1 MSISTT
7 SIKRPVLAIVM
18 NLMLLLFGAIGF
30 NFLGVREFPSI
41 DPTVVSIRTSYPGAN
56 SDIIESQIT
65 EPLEKVINSI
75 DGIRNISSSS
85 NNGSSSITVEFNL
98 DKNIEE
104 AANDVRDKV
113 SQAARYLPKDID
125 GTPVVSK
132 SDDNN
137 DPIITMTI
145 QSDKRN
151 QLELSDYAENVIAE
165 RIQTIP
171 GVSGVRI
178 YGQKKFAMR
187 LWIDPNKLA
196 AYGLTSQDI
205 IAALDKE
212 NVELPSGKITGTTTE
227 LTVKTL
233 GKLTNEDQFN
243 NLIIRNDGTSVIKFQ
258 DVGHAVLGP
267 ENEETM
273 LRESG
278 KPMVAVAVQPQPGA
292 NYLEISN
299 EFNKRFENL
308 KEIVPEDIKLNI
320 SLDTTRFIRSSVTEV
335 AETII
340 IALVLVIL
348 IIYLFFRDWAIAIR
362 PLIDIP
368 VSLIFTFF
376 IMYIFGFSI
385 NVLTLLAIVLATG
398 LVVDDGIVVT
408 ENIFKKV
415 EEGYSPF
422 EAAIKGSNEIFFAVI
437 SISITLAAVF
447 LPVVFL
453 QGFVGRLFRE
463 FGIVIGAAVLIS
475 AFVSL
480 TLTPMLNA
488 YLMKKSQKK
497 SKFYEMTEPF
507 FVRLN
512 EGYKSKLEAFLNRRW
527 LSLPILV
534 ACLGLIVLFWNLL
547 PKETAPYDD
556 RSAVNVSVTTPE
568 GSSYEYTDR
577 FIMKL
582 TQQINDSIPEKAA
595 MLTLTAPSFSSA
607 GATNSGFLRLGLT
620 DPGDREKTQ
629 AEVAQKITKLT
640 KKYSDGK
647 AVVTQQPTISAGR
660 RGSLPVSYIIQAQN
674 FDKLK
679 EKVPLFMDEVA
690 KDHTF
695 TVSDVNLKFNKPEI
709 NLTIDRE
716 KANNL
721 GVSVVDI
728 AQSLQ
733 LGLSGQRF
741 SYFFMNGK
749 QYQVMGQFDRTNR
762 KDPLDLS
769 SVYVRNNKGELIQL
783 DNVVSAK
790 EESSP
795 PQLYRNNRFISATVS
810 AGLAPGKSIGEGI
823 EAMDRI
829 RDKVLD
835 DTFSTDLSGESRDFK
850 ESSSNTMFA
859 FGLALL
865 LVYLI
870 LSAQFESFKDPVII
884 ILTVPMAVAGA
895 FLSLWLFGQSWNI
908 FSQIGTIML
917 IGLVTKNGIL
927 IVEFANQLKEEGR
940 SVQEAIREASVAR
953 LRPILM
959 TSLTIAIG
967 ALPIAMALG
976 AAAKSRIGMGVV
988 IIGGTIFSLVL
999 TLFVIPAIYSYWS
1012 KEHKH
1017 NEELAQSLQSATE
1030 EKKTPSGLKL
1040 EPNEA

>member
-18 NLMLLLFGAIGF
+18 NLMILLFGVIGY
-30 NFLGVREFPSI
+30 NFLGVREYPNI
-41 DPTVVSIRTSYPGAN
+41 DPTVINVRTSYPGAN

-65 EPLEKVINSI
+65 EPLEKSINGI

-85 NNGSSSITVEFNL
+85 NQGTSNITIEFNL
-98 DKNIEE
+98 NKNIDD

-113 SQAARYLPKDID
+113 SEAARRLPKDID
-125 GTPVVSK
+125 GNPVVSK
-132 SDDNN
+132 ADASSDAV
-137 DPIITMTI
+137 ITMTI

-151 QLELSDYAENVIAE
+151 VMELSDYAENVIAE
-165 RIQTIP
+165 RLQTIT
-171 GVSGVRI
+171 GVSSI
-178 YGQKKFAMR
+178 QIMGQRKYAMR
-187 LWIDPNKLA
+187 IRISPDKLA

-205 IAALDKE
+205 VAALDKE
-212 NVELPSGKITGTTTE
+212 NVELPSGKITGANTE
-227 LTVKTL
+227 LIVKTL
-233 GKLTNEDQFN
+233 GKLTDVEQFN
-243 NLIIRNDGTSVIKFQ
+243 NLILKNDTDNVVKLK
-258 DVGHAVLGP
+258 DVGFVELGS
-267 ENEETM
+267 ENEETV

-278 KPMVAVAVQPQPGA
+278 KPMVAVGLIPQPGA
-292 NYLEISN
+292 NYLDISK
-299 EFNKRFENL
+299 EFDKRFAQL
-308 KEIVPEDIKLNI
+308 QKDVPQDIKLNI
-320 SLDTTRFIRSSVTEV
+320 SLDTTKFIKASVTEV

-340 IALVLVIL
+340 LSLILVIL
-348 IIYLFFRDWAIAIR
+348 IIYLFFRDWAIAFR

-385 NVLTLLAIVLATG
+385 NVLSLLAIVLATG

-437 SISITLAAVF
+437 SISVTLAAVF
-447 LPVVFL
+447 LPVIFL

-463 FGIVIGAAVLIS
+463 FGVVIGAAVLIS

-488 YLMKKSQKK
+488 YLMKKTGHKK
-497 SKFYEMTEPF
+497 TRFYEMTEPYF
-507 FVRLN
+507 IKLN
-512 EGYKSKLEAFLNRRW
+512 EGYAEKLNKFLDRKW
-527 LSLPILV
+527 LAIPIIV
-534 ACLGLIVLFWNLL
+534 VCIGLIALFWNVL

-556 RSAVNVSVTTPE
+556 RSAINMNMTTPE
-568 GSSYEYTDR
+568 GSSFAYTDR
-577 FIMKL
+577 FMMKI
-582 TQQINDSIPEKAA
+582 QQMVSDSVPEKKVNI
-595 MLTLTAPSFSSA
+595 TITSPGFGGSGS
-607 GATNSGFLRLGLT
+607 TNSGFVRMGLT
-620 DPGDREKTQ
+620 DPGDRNKTQ
-629 AEVAQKITKLT
+629 AEIANKLT
-640 KKYSDGK
+640 KITRKYTEGK
-647 AVVTQQPTISAGR
+647 VTVTQQPTISVGR
-660 RGSLPVSYIIQAQN
+660 RGGLPVNYIIQAQN
-674 FDKLK
+674 FEKLR
-679 EKVPLFMDEVA
+679 EKIPLFMEEVS
-690 KDHTF
+690 KDPTF
-695 TVSDVNLKFNKPEI
+695 TSSDVNLKFNKPEI
-709 NLTIDRE
+709 DLTIDRD
-716 KANNL
+716 KAKRL
-721 GVSVVDI
+721 GVSVSDI
-728 AQSLQ
+728 GTALQ

-749 QYQVMGQFDRTNR
+749 QYQVIGQFEVGDR

-769 SVYVRNNKGELIQL
+769 SVYVRNDKNELIQL
-783 DNVVSAK
+783 DNLVTAR

-795 PQLYRNNRFISATVS
+795 PQLYRNNRFTAATVS
-810 AGLAPGKSIGEGI
+810 AGLAPGKSIGQGI

-829 RDKVLD
+829 SEKVLD
-835 DTFSTDLSGESRDFK
+835 ESFTTDLGGESRDFK
-850 ESSSNTMFA
+850 ESSSNTLFA

-870 LSAQFESFKDPVII
+870 LSAQFESFIDPVII

-927 IVEFANQLKEEGR
+927 IVEFANQLKEQGK
-940 SVQEAIREASVAR
+940 SVHDAIREASVSR

-959 TSLTIAIG
+959 TSLAIAIG

-976 AAAKSRIGMGVV
+976 AAAKSRMGMGIV
-988 IIGGTIFSLVL
+988 IVGGTTFALVL

-1012 KEHKH
+1012 KEHKA
-1017 NEELAQSLQSATE
+1017 NTELEQSLKAA
-1030 EKKTPSGLKL
+1030 L
-1040 EPNEA
+1040 EHENA